1 MKKPTIVL
9 LSFILLLGLASGINA
24 TQKTERPEL
33 RKEVVKI
40 NYIDARS
47 AVTILNPYTSRNGK
61 IQLVRESN
69 MLIIEDIPEMVE
81 KILSILKEID
91 IKPLDLQF
99 TVDLI
104 IGSLSGEGSGE
115 RAQTKPAERL
125 KSDPLMKEL
134 TRVLAYEFFEK
145 LDSTL
150 IKVQDNSR
158 STQRMGGEGLTFRLD
173 LQPRYIKE
181 ENSESMRVELRLTK
195 DSYKSDGTLISLTL
209 IDTTI
214 SLKSGERS
222 VVGVS
227 KLNGGD
233 EALILILSGKVLK

>member
-1 MKKPTIVL
+1 
-9 LSFILLLGLASGINA
+9 
-24 TQKTERPEL
+24 
-33 RKEVVKI
+33 
-40 NYIDARS
+40 
-47 AVTILNPYTSRNGK
+47 
-61 IQLVRESN
+61 

-81 KILSILKEID
+81 KILTILEEID

-104 IGSLSGEGSGE
+104 MGSMSGDIGADASSSKLTE
-115 RAQTKPAERL
+115 KL
-125 KSDPLMKEL
+125 KSDPLIREL
-134 TRVLAYEFFEK
+134 SRVLAYESFMK

-173 LQPRYIKE
+173 LQPRFIKE
-181 ENSESMRVELRLTK
+181 EDSESIRVELSLTK
-195 DSYKSDGTLISLTL
+195 DSYKNDGSLIALTL

-233 EALILILSGKVLK
+233 KALILILSGKVLR

>member
-1 MKKPTIVL
+1 VRKTMIIF
-9 LSFILLLGLASGINA
+9 LSLFLLLGW
-24 TQKTERPEL
+24 TQSLDAAQRTEQPEL
-33 RKEVVKI
+33 RKEVVKV

-47 AVTILNPYTSRNGK
+47 VVSILDPYTSRNGR
-61 IQLVRESN
+61 IQVVRESN
-69 MLIIEDIPEMVE
+69 MLIVEDIPEMVE

-104 IGSLSGEGSGE
+104 MGSMSGDIEAGVS
-115 RAQTKPAERL
+115 RSKPTERL
-125 KSDPLMKEL
+125 KSDPLIKEL
-134 TRVLAYEFFEK
+134 TRVLAYESFMK

-173 LQPRYIKE
+173 LQPRFIKE
-181 ENSESMRVELRLTK
+181 EDGESIRVELSLTK
-195 DSYKSDGTLISLTL
+195 DSYKNDGSLIALTL
-209 IDTTI
+209 INTTI

-233 EALILILSGKVLK
+233 KALILILSGKVLK

>member
-1 MKKPTIVL
+1 MKKTTIIL
-9 LSFILLLGLASGINA
+9 LSLFLLWGWTQSLATA
-24 TQKTERPEL
+24 QKTEQPVL
-33 RKEVVKI
+33 RKEVVKV
-40 NYIDARS
+40 NYIDVRS
-47 AVTILNPYTSRNGK
+47 VVGILNPYTSRNGR
-61 IQLVRESN
+61 IQVVRESN
-69 MLIIEDIPEMVE
+69 MLIVEDIPEMVD

-104 IGSLSGEGSGE
+104 MGSMSGDTSGDRV
-115 RAQTKPAERL
+115 RAKPTEKL
-125 KSDPLMKEL
+125 KSDPLIREL
-134 TRVLAYEFFEK
+134 SRVLAYESFLK

-173 LQPRYIKE
+173 MQPRFIKE
-181 ENSESMRVELRLTK
+181 EDDEFIRVELSLAK
-195 DSYKSDGTLISLTL
+195 DSYKNDGSLISLTL
-209 IDTTI
+209 INTTI

-233 EALILILSGKVLK
+233 QALILILSGKVLK